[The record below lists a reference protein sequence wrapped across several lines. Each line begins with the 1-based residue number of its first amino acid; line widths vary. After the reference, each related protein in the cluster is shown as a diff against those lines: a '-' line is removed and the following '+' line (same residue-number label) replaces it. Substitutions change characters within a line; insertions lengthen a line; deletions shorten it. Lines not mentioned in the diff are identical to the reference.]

1 MFILDSFQFIWGGIS
16 GSSNEIPC
24 GLPIWRYGLWNTQDG
39 WKRLR
44 FVYLFCVSPVQN
56 ISNYY
61 MAESACG
68 KIKRILC
75 FNWLPEWAIWDFA
88 GFPTLELLE
97 NSLSCDKFFTDQV
110 SVVKTTGCWPRVFFS
125 SVYKSAKKNLANIQL
140 FWPHTWSVTHII
152 ILLNARTW
160 EILV

>member
-39 WKRLR
+39 WRRLR

-88 GFPTLELLE
+88 DSPRWSCKKILFHVT
-97 NSLSCDKFFTDQV
+97 NSLRTKFLWSKRLGV
-110 SVVKTTGCWPRVFFS
+110 SLDFFS
-125 SVYKSAKKNLANIQL
+125 PRFIKAQR
-140 FWPHTWSVTHII
+140 
-152 ILLNARTW
+152 RTW
-160 EILV
+160 PIFSFFDLTLGQ

>member
-1 MFILDSFQFIWGGIS
+1 MEVVMRYRVDCQFDVMDYEMHKMGG
-16 GSSNEIPC
+16 
-24 GLPIWRYGLWNTQDG
+24 
-39 WKRLR
+39 KRLR

-88 GFPTLELLE
+88 GFPTLELQE

-110 SVVKTTGCWPRVFFS
+110 SVVKTTGC
-125 SVYKSAKKNLANIQL
+125 
-140 FWPHTWSVTHII
+140 
-152 ILLNARTW
+152 
-160 EILV
+160 